1 MTSSTRADSNTFSM
15 VDFEINYIYLRNKD
29 TKLKQKKTPLIKG
42 VFYSVFE
49 IVLYLLFNTTL
60 LLFLSILRYLK
71 SGVIEKSE
79 FLK

>member
-42 VFYSVFE
+42 VFYSIFE
-49 IVLYLLFNTTL
+49 IALYLLFNTTL